1 MKYYVPIALLFLFAA
16 VSCKSSAEFTGFD
29 YDPEGGNI
37 TTDREITSQSIRTIG
52 SSVDG
57 VWISNEFTGA
67 RVNDISRLAKDH
79 YLLTINPENSPINH
93 SSWYGFKIWSDQ
105 AKTVTLEMDY
115 PQSRHRYSPK
125 ISVDEGKTWIP
136 ISETDHT
143 FTGASDS
150 TKATI
155 EMAVSPN
162 PIFVSA
168 QELQTTEQYSVWE
181 KNMMQKPF
189 VQKSVAGNSHQGRPI
204 SLLKITERSV
214 VTQKGV
220 IIVYSRQHPPEVPGY
235 IAGLTFLDKLA
246 GDSEVANE
254 FRQYFDVWAFPLM
267 NPDGADNGHWRHNA
281 GGVDLNRDW
290 DQFNQPETTAVR
302 NSLLPLLTR
311 PNRKVFYGIDF
322 HSTGSNIFYPIDR
335 NVNTLPL
342 HFTYNWYDEL
352 TETLPDIP
360 VRIEPFDTSSPI
372 AKNWTYH
379 TFGSD
384 AVTFEVSDT
393 MNGKKLNTFA
403 ETAAEIFM
411 KNMIEAYRL
420 EFLQP
425 VSLQD
430 VE

>member
-1 MKYYVPIALLFLFAA
+1 MKYYAPLVFLFLFAA
-16 VSCKSSAEFTGFD
+16 TSCKSSSEFTGFD

-37 TTDREITSQSIRTIG
+37 TTDREINSQNIRTIG

-67 RVNDISRLAKDH
+67 RINDISRLGKDH
-79 YLLTINPENSPINH
+79 YLLTVKPENSPINH
-93 SSWYGFKIWSDQ
+93 SSWYGFKIWSDDPK
-105 AKTVTLEMDY
+105 AVTLELDY

-125 ISVDEGKTWIP
+125 ISVDDGKTWVS

-143 FTGASDS
+143 FTGATENS
-150 TKATI
+150 KATI
-155 EMAVSPN
+155 TLDVSPDA
-162 PIFVSA
+162 ILVSA
-168 QELQTTEQYSVWE
+168 QELQTSEQYSIWE
-181 KNMMQKPF
+181 NNMMQKPF
-189 VQKSVAGNSHQGRPI
+189 VQKSVAGSSHQGRSV
-204 SLLKITERSV
+204 SLLKIAERSV
-214 VTQKGV
+214 QPQKGV

-235 IAGLTFLDKLA
+235 IAGLIFLEQIA
-246 GDSEVANE
+246 GDSDLAKE

-290 DQFNQPETTAVR
+290 IQFNQPETTAVR
-302 NSLLPLLTR
+302 DALLPLLNR

-335 NVNTLPL
+335 DVNTLPL
-342 HFTYNWYDEL
+342 HFTYDWYDAL
-352 TETLPDIP
+352 TAALPDIP
-360 VRIEPFDTSSPI
+360 VRIQSFDTTSPI

-393 MNGKKLNTFA
+393 MNGPKLNEYA

-411 KNMIEAYRL
+411 GKMIEAYHA
-420 EFLQP
+420 EFSP
-425 VSLQD
+425 AVSS
-430 VE
+430 E